1 LKVGIIR
8 AQLQVPGSR
17 SLKEKRHAIR
27 SLKDKLRSTFQV
39 SVAEVDHQDM
49 LQSAAIGVAF
59 VASDGKNAE
68 SRMTKL
74 VDYIENFTGAMVL
87 SIDKEILHEQ

>member
-1 LKVGIIR
+1 M
-8 AQLQVPGSR
+8 PGSR

-27 SLKDKLRSTFQV
+27 SLKDKLRSPFQV
-39 SVAEVDHQDM
+39 SVAEVDHHDM